1 MYAVT
6 AKGMKYMDQ
15 FASQAGLPGVVLMEN
30 AAMGVAD
37 EVAERIP
44 DKSAKILVLAGH
56 GNNGGD
62 AVAAA
67 RWLAQ
72 KGYSGIS
79 VYFAGRIEK
88 AGDEL
93 KRQMSILVNSHRDV
107 RISGLRGVERS
118 VLNAKYD
125 CIIDGMYGIG
135 LNKILGDD
143 DIRLVKYIN

>member
-30 AAMGVAD
+30 AARGVAD

-72 KGYSGIS
+72 KGYSGVS
-79 VYFAGRIEK
+79 VYFAGKIEK
-88 AGDEL
+88 
-93 KRQMSILVNSHRDV
+93 
-107 RISGLRGVERS
+107 ER
-118 VLNAKYD
+118 
-125 CIIDGMYGIG
+125 
-135 LNKILGDD
+135 
-143 DIRLVKYIN
+143 